1 MSVRRLAL
9 RLVSLLGALVLA
21 LVSVAAPALALNPER
36 HYEMVSPPYKD
47 GYAASKVEAVAQDG
61 ESVAFFSPGVFAG
74 RPVGLSGGLNAMPY
88 VARRGASG
96 WSTTPLSPP
105 PAVTPDVPGL
115 EAQDVTPTL
124 DTTVVMGYLGPSY
137 EAAFK
142 NHTQASFFAHSLGVP
157 DTVSGW
163 ETAGPVLEALRGLR
177 PAAVYRGASANLCHF
192 IVNDGGELAF
202 GVGPLLPE
210 SIGESAGH
218 LYEVSRGCHGEPSSL
233 RFVGLDNAGKLIS
246 PMCDEAMGLEGLGA
260 ANAVLDGTFSSF
272 NAVPAG
278 GQEVF
283 FTASSDECEP
293 RNVYQLF
300 VRVGGVKTLEV
311 SRPLQPACVEVPCGG
326 AAARANAEFVGAS
339 RDGSRV
345 FFLTKAPLVDG
356 DEDSGNDLYMA
367 TIGCPSGVGEAC
379 EPAEA
384 QSTSV
389 TSLVQVSHDAHV
401 GEAAEVQGAVRVA
414 PDGSRAY
421 FVARGLLGEGPNT
434 QGQAP
439 VRGADN
445 LYVYDAATERVA
457 FIADLCSGPGA
468 SGAVEDMRC
477 PADLNE
483 MVSSKEND
491 DQLWTTAGGARSQA
505 QTAGASGD
513 FLVFSSYGQLVPSD
527 TDTAR
532 DVYRY
537 DAETGALERVS
548 AGENGYDSNGN
559 DDAFNA
565 RIASTVEEWAAT
577 VVDEYAMNSR
587 AISEDGSRIVFST
600 AGPLSPGATNGL
612 ANVYEWHQGPG
623 ESEGKVSLISGG
635 SGSQP
640 VEEAVISVDGRNV
653 FFVTSQGLVA
663 QDTDGAAD
671 VYDARLGEGFPEQA
685 APPQECSGDACQ
697 GPLTNPAPLLVPGS
711 VSQAPGENLAPPPS
725 PAKAKARSRSVKC
738 KRGEAK
744 RKGKCVKPRT
754 TSKKGRAKKSD
765 ARYTATNR
773 RGN

>member
-9 RLVSLLGALVLA
+9 GLVPLLGALVLV

-47 GYAASKVEAVAQDG
+47 GYAATSVQAVSQDG

-74 RPVGLSGGLNAMPY
+74 RPVGLSAGLNPMPY

-105 PAVTPDVPGL
+105 PGVTPNVVGH
-115 EAQDVTPTL
+115 EAQDVSPSL
-124 DTTVVMGYLGPSY
+124 DATVVLGNLGPTWEIAEQNNVQSQV
-137 EAAFK
+137 FV
-142 NHTQASFFAHSLGVP
+142 HSVSAP
-157 DTVSGW
+157 DTAAGW
-163 ETAGPVLEALRGLR
+163 EAAGPVLETPQKTYVGAF
-177 PAAVYRGASANLCHF
+177 YRGTSANLCHF
-192 IVNDGGELAF
+192 IIESQIDAE
-202 GVGPLLPE
+202 LLPE
-210 SIGESAGH
+210 SLGESSSH
-218 LYEVSRGCHGEPSSL
+218 LYEVSRGCDGESPSL

-246 PMCDEAMGLEGLGA
+246 PTCGEALGFTEYGSPLPI
-260 ANAVLDGTFSSF
+260 VSSEPPVSSF

-283 FTASSDECEP
+283 FTASTDECEP
-293 RNVYQLF
+293 LNVYQLF

-311 SRPLQPACVEVPCGG
+311 SRPLLPACVEVPCGG

-345 FFLTKAPLVDG
+345 FFLTKAPLVEG
-356 DEDSGNDLYMA
+356 DKDTGDDLYMA

-379 EPAEA
+379 EPGEA
-384 QSTSV
+384 QNTSV
-389 TSLVQVSHDAHV
+389 TSLVQVSHDTHV
-401 GEAAEVQGAVRVA
+401 GEAAEVQGAVRIA

-421 FVARGLLGEGPNT
+421 FVARGLLGEGPNA

-445 LYVYDAATERVA
+445 LYVYDTTTGRVA
-457 FIADLCSGPGA
+457 FITDLCSGPSA
-468 SGAVEDMRC
+468 SGTVEDVRC

-483 MVSSKEND
+483 EIYSEEND
-491 DQLWTTAGGARSQA
+491 DPLWTPAGGARRQA
-505 QTAGASGD
+505 QTAGAAGE
-513 FLVFSSYGQLVPSD
+513 FLVFSSYGQLIAGD
-527 TDTAR
+527 TDTTR

-548 AGENGYDSNGN
+548 AGENGYDSNGS
-559 DDAFNA
+559 DAFNA
-565 RIASTVEEWAAT
+565 EIASHAEEWSAT
-577 VVDEYAMNSR
+577 VASQYAMDSR
-587 AISEDGSRIVFST
+587 VVSEDGSRIVFST
-600 AGPLSPGATNGL
+600 AGPLSPGASNGL

-623 ESEGKVSLISGG
+623 ESEGKVSLISSG

-640 VEEAVISVDGRNV
+640 VTEAVISADGRNV

-663 QDTDGAAD
+663 QDTDGAPD
-671 VYDARLGEGFPEQA
+671 VYDARLGEGFPAQA
-685 APPQECSGDACQ
+685 PPPQECSGDACQ

-711 VSQAPGENLAPPPS
+711 VSQAPGENLAPPPL
-725 PAKAKARSRSVKC
+725 PAKAKPRSKSVKC
-738 KRGEAK
+738 KRGEVK
-744 RKGKCVKPRT
+744 RKGRCVKPRT
-754 TSKKGRAKKSD
+754 TSKKGKARKGD
-765 ARYTATNR
+765 AQHTATNR